1 MIVLYFQIRAIIWS
15 GGDRL
20 KGLGA
25 DCHDMSTEQGETT
38 RTTVKTYVPAYQ
50 RETWD
55 AHAEDL
61 DMTRSEFV
69 RSMVQAGRRGFG
81 ADPGSEDE
89 GPPTSRPPSVEDDGD
104 DGGDSSE
111 NRRPFET
118 RILNALSTAEYLSW
132 DELVDAVTSDI
143 EDQLETTLQELQAD
157 NRVRYS
163 GPNGGYTID
172 E

>member
-1 MIVLYFQIRAIIWS
+1 MATDS
-15 GGDRL
+15 E
-20 KGLGA
+20 A
-25 DCHDMSTEQGETT
+25 DTS

-50 RETWD
+50 REDWD

-61 DMTRSEFV
+61 DMSRSEFV

-81 ADPGSEDE
+81 ADADSDDASESGADGSATVGTDE
-89 GPPTSRPPSVEDDGD
+89 PDE
-104 DGGDSSE
+104 
-111 NRRPFET
+111 RPFET
-118 RILNALSTAEYLSW
+118 RIMNALSTSEFLGW
-132 DELVDAVTSDI
+132 EELVEAVTSDI

-157 NRVRYS
+157 NVVRYS

>member
-1 MIVLYFQIRAIIWS
+1 
-15 GGDRL
+15 
-20 KGLGA
+20 
-25 DCHDMSTEQGETT
+25 MSTEQGETT

-55 AHAEDL
+55 AHAEEL

-81 ADPGSEDE
+81 ADPGSDE
-89 GPPTSRPPSVEDDGD
+89 GEPPTSRPTSVEGDDDGD
-104 DGGDSSE
+104 VSSDE
-111 NRRPFET
+111 NQRPFET

-132 DELVDAVTSDI
+132 DELVEAVTSDI